1 MIWASE
7 PHMSLVSTLRWVDT
21 FYSSVFPDLSI
32 TNSASCRG
40 RVTGSP
46 CKYSSGIDRKVR
58 NHIDVQDTS
67 AEAQLT
73 RCQPSPPLHRPATL
87 CGAVSF
93 ICLQIAFPPC
103 SHSWKAGVLTRFH
116 WLLWRTS
123 PSASFLKTQQD
134 HHELTLVQ
142 AIT

>member
-21 FYSSVFPDLSI
+21 FYSSIFPDLSI

-46 CKYSSGIDRKVR
+46 CKYSPGIDRKVR

-87 CGAVSF
+87 CGALSF

-123 PSASFLKTQQD
+123 PSVGFLKT
-134 HHELTLVQ
+134 TS
-142 AIT
+142 